1 MLILLIETLAG
12 TCLGGQG
19 PKRRRKKIK
28 KKFDDNDKKEE
39 KNMTKTPDTVQMVER
54 CVELS

>member
-19 PKRRRKKIK
+19 PKRRSKKIK
-28 KKFDDNDKKEE
+28 KKFDNDEKKEE
-39 KNMTKTPDTVQMVER
+39 KNIPKTPDTVQMVER
-54 CVELS
+54 